1 MQLLRAT
8 RFAPLR
14 SSQHCFKGLNKE
26 IPYILGYAV
35 SAREEEKR
43 LDVALEVDKGGQ
55 RNIVLGEI
63 KRLRERINGD
73 LGKFREGWRIGRID
87 VKIRK
92 KNRRVGR

>member
-43 LDVALEVDKGGQ
+43 LDVALEVDKLALKADRRFQELSAEEIDEMPSGDVLEKDALTFIRDCGGT
-55 RNIVLGEI
+55 NDPKEI
-63 KRLRERINGD
+63 K
-73 LGKFREGWRIGRID
+73 
-87 VKIRK
+87 
-92 KNRRVGR
+92 